1 MRRVLLLAAV
11 LGAMAVAGCSST
23 STDARSTVDV
33 PSQWRTA
40 AEQDR
45 THADLPWGDL
55 FRTPDLEVLVR
66 EALANNSDLRIAAE
80 RVELARAQYGFER
93 SALFPTVLGDA
104 AYTRGRQPSVG
115 PENVIVESSSL
126 GLAVPT
132 WEIDLWGRVR
142 SSTEAARRQ
151 LLASDETR
159 RALYVS
165 LIGEVARGYLTLL
178 DLDYQL
184 EVARRTL
191 ETRRESLR
199 VVKARFEGGIT
210 SASDLRQAE
219 SNYAG
224 AEAAIALLQRS
235 RSQAENGLSILVGRN
250 PGPVLRATGI
260 NAMATPPRL
269 PAGMPS
275 DLLQRRP
282 DVLAAEQ
289 QLLSADASID
299 AARKAYFPVIS
310 LTGFLGF
317 ASPALKDLFDDGRSA
332 WSVSP
337 AITLP
342 IFTAG
347 RLSANVEAAEA
358 QQRIAVEQ
366 YRKTVRTAFREV
378 DDALVAYQ
386 RYLEQREAL
395 GRVVK
400 ANRER
405 ERLADLRYRNGLTI
419 FVEVLLAQQQTFE
432 SELQLSQANRGV
444 YESVV
449 NLYTALGGG
458 WQPDGPGAAAT
469 R

>member
-1 MRRVLLLAAV
+1 MRRALLLAAAV
-11 LGAMAVAGCSST
+11 GALAGTGCST
-23 STDARSTVDV
+23 TTTDARSTVEV
-33 PSQWRTA
+33 PAQWRTA
-40 AEQDR
+40 AQQDR
-45 THADLPWGDL
+45 TLADLPWGDL
-55 FRTPDLEVLVR
+55 FRTPELEALVH
-66 EALANNSDLRIAAE
+66 EALANNADLRIAAE

-104 AYTRGRQPSVG
+104 AYTRGRQPAGG

-159 RALYVS
+159 RALYIS
-165 LIGEVARGYLTLL
+165 LIGEVARAYLTLL
-178 DLDYQL
+178 DLDNQL
-184 EVARRTL
+184 DVARRTL

-219 SNYAG
+219 SNFAG
-224 AEAAIALLQRS
+224 AEAAIAVLQRS
-235 RSQAENGLSILVGRN
+235 RAQAENGLSILVGRN
-250 PGPVLRATGI
+250 PGPIARGPGA
-260 NAMATPPRL
+260 NAMASPPRL
-269 PAGMPS
+269 PAGVPS

-282 DVLAAEQ
+282 DVQAAEQ

-299 AARKAYFPVIS
+299 AARKAYFPAIS

-317 ASPALKDLFDDGRSA
+317 ASPALKDLFEDGRSA

-347 RLSANVEAAEA
+347 RLAANVEAAEA

-366 YRKTVRTAFREV
+366 YRKTVRNAFREV

-386 RYLEQREAL
+386 WYLEQREAL

-405 ERLADLRYRNGLTI
+405 ERLADLRYRNGITI

-444 YESVV
+444 HESVV

-458 WQPDGPGAAAT
+458 WQPGQREAAT

>member
-1 MRRVLLLAAV
+1 MKHVLTAAVIAVALLA
-11 LGAMAVAGCSST
+11 GCT
-23 STDARSTVDV
+23 STTTPLPAIDV
-33 PSQWRTA
+33 PAGWQTPTDPA
-40 AEQDR
+40 KTIADR
-45 THADLPWGDL
+45 PWGEL
-55 FRTPDLEVLVR
+55 FRTPELDVLVR

-93 SALFPTVLGDA
+93 SALFPGVVADA
-104 AYTRGRQPSVG
+104 AYTKGKQPSTG
-115 PENVIVESSSL
+115 STNVTFESSSL

-142 SSTEAARRQ
+142 SATEAARRQ
-151 LLASDETR
+151 LLSSEETR
-159 RALYVS
+159 RALYIS
-165 LIGEVARGYLTLL
+165 LIGEVARSYLTLL
-178 DLDYQL
+178 DLDNQL
-184 EVARRTL
+184 EVSRRTL
-191 ETRRESLR
+191 ETRGESLR

-224 AEAAIALLQRS
+224 AEAAIAAIERS
-235 RSQAENGLSILVGRN
+235 RSQAENAMSILVGRN
-250 PGPVLRATGI
+250 PGPIARAPRAIAGA
-260 NAMATPPRL
+260 NPPQL
-269 PAGMPS
+269 PAGVPS
-275 DLLQRRP
+275 ALLERRP

-289 QLLSADASID
+289 QVRSSDASVD
-299 AARKAYFPVIS
+299 AAKKAYFPAIS

-337 AITLP
+337 AVTLP

-347 RLSANVEAAEA
+347 RLSANVDASLA

-366 YRKTVRTAFREV
+366 YRKTVRNAFREV

-386 RYLEQREAL
+386 RYMEQREAL
-395 GRVVK
+395 SRVVK

-405 ERLADLRYRNGLTI
+405 ERLADLRYRNGVTI
-419 FVEVLLAQQQTFE
+419 YVEVLLAQQQTFE
-432 SELQLSQANRGV
+432 SELQYSQANRNV

-458 WQPDGPGAAAT
+458 WEPAAQASNAAVQ
-469 R
+469 

>member
-1 MRRVLLLAAV
+1 MKRALVPLTLLAAT
-11 LGAMAVAGCSST
+11 LLAGCSST
-23 STDARSTVDV
+23 PTDPRSTVGV
-33 PSQWRTA
+33 PAAWRTTSDEA
-40 AEQDR
+40 KTLADR
-45 THADLPWGDL
+45 PWGEL
-55 FRTPDLEVLVR
+55 FRTPELEALVR
-66 EALANNSDLRIAAE
+66 EALTNNSDLRIAAE

-93 SALFPTVLGDA
+93 SALFPNVLADA
-104 AYTRGRQPSVG
+104 AYTRARQPAGG
-115 PENVIVESSSL
+115 PTNVIVESSSL

-142 SSTEAARRQ
+142 SATEAARRQ
-151 LLASDETR
+151 LLASEETR
-159 RALYVS
+159 RALYIS
-165 LIGEVARGYLTLL
+165 LIGEVARSYLTLL
-178 DLDYQL
+178 DLDNQI
-184 EVARRTL
+184 EVSHRTL
-191 ETRRESLR
+191 ETRKESLR

-224 AEAAIALLQRS
+224 AEAAIAALERA
-235 RSQAENGLSILVGRN
+235 RSQAENGMSILIGRN
-250 PGPVLRATGI
+250 PGPVARAPSAI
-260 NAMATPPRL
+260 AMATPPVL

-275 DLLQRRP
+275 ALLERRP

-289 QLLSADASID
+289 QLRSADASID

-317 ASPALKDLFDDGRSA
+317 ASPALKDLFEDGRSA
-332 WSVSP
+332 WSVAP

-366 YRKTVRTAFREV
+366 YRKTVRNAFREV

-386 RYLEQREAL
+386 RYLEQRAAL
-395 GRVVK
+395 DRVVK

-405 ERLADLRYRNGLTI
+405 ARLAELRYRNGVTI
-419 FVEVLLAQQQTFE
+419 YVEVLLAQQQAYE
-432 SELQLSQANRGV
+432 SELQYSQSNRAV
-444 YESVV
+444 YESMV

-458 WQPDGPGAAAT
+458 WEPAASAST
-469 R
+469 VQ

>member
-1 MRRVLLLAAV
+1 MRRALLLVAI
-11 LGAMAVAGCSST
+11 LGALAGTGCSTT
-23 STDARSTVDV
+23 STDARSTVEV
-33 PSQWRTA
+33 PAQWRTA

-45 THADLPWGDL
+45 TLADLPWGDL
-55 FRTPDLEVLVR
+55 FRTPELEALVH
-66 EALANNSDLRIAAE
+66 EALANNADLRIAAE

-104 AYTRGRQPSVG
+104 AYTRGRQPAGG

-159 RALYVS
+159 RALYIS
-165 LIGEVARGYLTLL
+165 LIGEVARAYLTLL
-178 DLDYQL
+178 DLDNQL
-184 EVARRTL
+184 DVARRTL

-219 SNYAG
+219 SNFAG
-224 AEAAIALLQRS
+224 AEAAIAVLQRS
-235 RSQAENGLSILVGRN
+235 RAQAENGLSILVGRN
-250 PGPVLRATGI
+250 PGPIARRPGA
-260 NAMATPPRL
+260 NAMASPPRL
-269 PAGMPS
+269 PAGVPS

-282 DVLAAEQ
+282 DVQAAEQ

-299 AARKAYFPVIS
+299 AARKAYFPAIS

-317 ASPALKDLFDDGRSA
+317 ASPALKDLFEDGRSA

-347 RLSANVEAAEA
+347 RLAANVEAAEA

-366 YRKTVRTAFREV
+366 YRKTVRNAFREV

-386 RYLEQREAL
+386 WYLEQREAL

-405 ERLADLRYRNGLTI
+405 ERLADLRYRNGITI

-444 YESVV
+444 HESVV

-458 WQPDGPGAAAT
+458 WQPGQHEAAT

>member
-1 MRRVLLLAAV
+1 MKRVLRIGSCLAV
-11 LGAMAVAGCSST
+11 FAVAGCAST
-23 STDARSTVDV
+23 STDPAALVEV
-33 PSQWRTA
+33 PAQWRA
-40 AEQDR
+40 QAEVDR
-45 THADLPWGDL
+45 TLADLSWGEL
-55 FRTPDLEVLVR
+55 FRTPELEVLVR
-66 EALANNSDLRIAAE
+66 EALANNADLRIAAE

-93 SALFPTVLGDA
+93 SALFPSVLGDA
-104 AYTRGRQPSVG
+104 AYTRAKQPGVG
-115 PENVIVESSSL
+115 AQNVIVESSSL

-151 LLASDETR
+151 LLSSEQTR

-165 LIGEVARGYLTLL
+165 LIGEVARSYLTLI
-178 DLDYQL
+178 DLDNQL
-184 EVARRTL
+184 DVSRRTL

-199 VVKARFEGGIT
+199 VVKARYEGGIT

-224 AEAAIALLQRS
+224 AEAVIAALERS
-235 RSQAENGLSILVGRN
+235 RTQAENAVSILVGRN
-250 PGPVLRATGI
+250 PGPVVRGPAR
-260 NAMATPPRL
+260 NVMATPPQL
-269 PAGMPS
+269 PAGLPS
-275 DLLQRRP
+275 ALLQRRP

-289 QLLSADASID
+289 ALLSADASID
-299 AARKAYFPVIS
+299 AARKAYFPTIS

-337 AITLP
+337 AVTVP

-347 RLSANVEAAEA
+347 RLGANVEAAQA

-366 YRKTVRTAFREV
+366 YRRTVRNAFREV

-386 RYLEQREAL
+386 RFNEQRDAL

-400 ANRER
+400 ANNER
-405 ERLADLRYRNGLTI
+405 ARLADLRYRNGVTI
-419 FVEVLLAQQQTFE
+419 YVEVLLAQQQAFE
-432 SELQLSQANRGV
+432 AELQLSQANRGV

-458 WQPDGPGAAAT
+458 WKADAGGLSE
-469 R
+469 

>member
-1 MRRVLLLAAV
+1 MRRALLLVAI
-11 LGAMAVAGCSST
+11 LGALAGTGCSTT
-23 STDARSTVDV
+23 STDARSTVEV
-33 PSQWRTA
+33 PAQWRTA

-45 THADLPWGDL
+45 TLADLPWGDL
-55 FRTPDLEVLVR
+55 FRTPELEALVH
-66 EALANNSDLRIAAE
+66 EALANNADLRIAAE

-104 AYTRGRQPSVG
+104 AYTRGRQPAGG

-159 RALYVS
+159 RALYIS
-165 LIGEVARGYLTLL
+165 LIGEVARAYLTLL
-178 DLDYQL
+178 DLDNQL
-184 EVARRTL
+184 DVARRTL

-219 SNYAG
+219 SNFAG
-224 AEAAIALLQRS
+224 AEAAIAVLQRS
-235 RSQAENGLSILVGRN
+235 RAQAENGLSILVGRN
-250 PGPVLRATGI
+250 PGPIARGPGA
-260 NAMATPPRL
+260 NAMASPPRL
-269 PAGMPS
+269 PAGAPS

-282 DVLAAEQ
+282 DVQAAEQ

-299 AARKAYFPVIS
+299 AARKAYFPAIS

-317 ASPALKDLFDDGRSA
+317 ASPALKDLFEDGRSA

-347 RLSANVEAAEA
+347 RLAANVEAAEA

-366 YRKTVRTAFREV
+366 YRKTVRNAFREV

-386 RYLEQREAL
+386 WYLEQREAL

-405 ERLADLRYRNGLTI
+405 ERLADLRYRNGITI

-444 YESVV
+444 HESVV

-458 WQPDGPGAAAT
+458 WQPGQHEAAT

>member
-1 MRRVLLLAAV
+1 MRRALLH
-11 LGAMAVAGCSST
+11 AVAVGALAGTGCST
-23 STDARSTVDV
+23 TTTDARSTVEV
-33 PSQWRTA
+33 PAQWRTA
-40 AEQDR
+40 AQQDR
-45 THADLPWGDL
+45 TLADLPWGDL
-55 FRTPDLEVLVR
+55 FRTPELEALVH
-66 EALANNSDLRIAAE
+66 EALANNADLRIAAE
-80 RVELARAQYGFER
+80 RVELARAQFGFER
-93 SALFPTVLGDA
+93 SALFPTMLGDA
-104 AYTRGRQPSVG
+104 AYTRGRQPAGG

-159 RALYVS
+159 RALYIS
-165 LIGEVARGYLTLL
+165 LIGEVARAYLTLL
-178 DLDYQL
+178 DLDNQL
-184 EVARRTL
+184 DVARRTL

-219 SNYAG
+219 SNFAG
-224 AEAAIALLQRS
+224 AEAAIAVLQRS
-235 RSQAENGLSILVGRN
+235 RAQAENGLSILVGRN
-250 PGPVLRATGI
+250 PGPIARRPGA
-260 NAMATPPRL
+260 NAMASPPRL
-269 PAGMPS
+269 PAGVPS

-282 DVLAAEQ
+282 DVQAAEQ

-299 AARKAYFPVIS
+299 AARKAYFPAIS

-317 ASPALKDLFDDGRSA
+317 ASPALKDLFEDGRSA

-347 RLSANVEAAEA
+347 RLAANVEAAEA

-366 YRKTVRTAFREV
+366 YRKTVRNAFREV

-386 RYLEQREAL
+386 WYLEQREAL

-405 ERLADLRYRNGLTI
+405 ERLADLRYRNGITI

-444 YESVV
+444 HESVV

-458 WQPDGPGAAAT
+458 WQPGQREAAT

>member
-1 MRRVLLLAAV
+1 MRRALLLAAAV
-11 LGAMAVAGCSST
+11 GALAGTGCST
-23 STDARSTVDV
+23 TTTDARSTVEV
-33 PSQWRTA
+33 PAQWRTA
-40 AEQDR
+40 AQQDR
-45 THADLPWGDL
+45 TLADLPWGDL
-55 FRTPDLEVLVR
+55 FRTPELEALVH
-66 EALANNSDLRIAAE
+66 EALANNADLRIAAE

-104 AYTRGRQPSVG
+104 AYTRGRQPAGG

-159 RALYVS
+159 RALYIS
-165 LIGEVARGYLTLL
+165 LIGEVARAYLTLL
-178 DLDYQL
+178 DLDNQL
-184 EVARRTL
+184 DVARRTL

-219 SNYAG
+219 SNFAG
-224 AEAAIALLQRS
+224 AEAAIAVLQRS
-235 RSQAENGLSILVGRN
+235 RAQAENGLSILVGRN
-250 PGPVLRATGI
+250 PGPIARGPGA
-260 NAMATPPRL
+260 NAMASPPRL
-269 PAGMPS
+269 PAGVPS

-282 DVLAAEQ
+282 DVQAAEQ

-299 AARKAYFPVIS
+299 AARKAYFPAIS

-317 ASPALKDLFDDGRSA
+317 ASPALKDLFEDGRSA

-347 RLSANVEAAEA
+347 RLAANVEAAEA

-366 YRKTVRTAFREV
+366 YRKTVRNAFREV

-386 RYLEQREAL
+386 WYLEQREAL

-405 ERLADLRYRNGLTI
+405 ERLADLRYRNGITI

-444 YESVV
+444 HESVV

-458 WQPDGPGAAAT
+458 WQPGQHEAAT